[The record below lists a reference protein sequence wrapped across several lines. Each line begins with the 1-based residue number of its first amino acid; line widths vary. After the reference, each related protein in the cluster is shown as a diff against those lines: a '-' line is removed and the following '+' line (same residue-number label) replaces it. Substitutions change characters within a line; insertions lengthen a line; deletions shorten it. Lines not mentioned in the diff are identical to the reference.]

1 MKYTIK
7 MHEKW
12 NQPYSF
18 TDLKQMCQYENSNA
32 YAVQTADLCKK
43 AARDLLDAPDKPLT
57 AEDIKADFDSPNFRI
72 TEQQTNE
79 IQAYYN
85 GRLALLQQIYRDI
98 DVSATGEFHYD
109 IPEQYNRFSRID
121 DEYDKLCEQ
130 LEAYIELKIEE

>member
-1 MKYTIK
+1 M
-7 MHEKW
+7 
-12 NQPYSF
+12 
-18 TDLKQMCQYENSNA
+18 
-32 YAVQTADLCKK
+32 CKK